1 MELPADDDH
10 RLVVHIPAD
19 DASAAAL
26 DRLTGRRSGA
36 LRAVSG
42 CGPSAGQAH
51 SSR

>member
-1 MELPADDDH
+1 M
-10 RLVVHIPAD
+10 HIPAD

-26 DRLTGRRSGA
+26 DRLTGRRSGV